1 MLSFPK
7 IISGCIGDAA
17 QPGSEWRQWRQ
28 IVGLLDAIQPTQYAI
43 PLETGVFNARL
54 FVRLM
59 MLEESEKNDDRNR
72 HA

>member
-1 MLSFPK
+1 
-7 IISGCIGDAA
+7 
-17 QPGSEWRQWRQ
+17 
-28 IVGLLDAIQPTQYAI
+28 VLDAIQPTQYAI
-43 PLETGVFNARL
+43 PLKTGVFNASL

>member
-1 MLSFPK
+1 MVGAMK
-7 IISGCIGDAA
+7 RGDQHGRTHSPA
-17 QPGSEWRQWRQ
+17 W
-28 IVGLLDAIQPTQYAI
+28 VLDAIQPTQYAI
-43 PLETGVFNARL
+43 PLKTGVFNARL